1 MSLKLQHTVTK
12 TKQLGE
18 RPPHLLLE
26 VIVFGLRVV
35 VLKASLLL
43 VVPELS

>member
-18 RPPHLLLE
+18 RSPHLLLE
-26 VIVFGLRVV
+26 VIVFEPGVV
-35 VLKASLLL
+35 VLKASLVL